1 MTRLKGEF
9 MTKDLIVPELGENI
23 ASAQVVNIPVS
34 AGDTVSQGQ
43 CVLEIETGKATLELP
58 ADYAGVI
65 EQILVAVGDECGVGT
80 AFATLQVKEAAAVAA
95 SDAAA
100 AAETQASDKAEAT
113 GNAEAAGDAAAAG
126 DAVAAGDA
134 AAAGEAQAS
143 GDAEAA
149 GDAEAKTEAPGKAAA
164 AKGRATPA
172 ADQPDK
178 SAPPRPVLP
187 SSLPAPGHHVPAAPS
202 VRRFARELGVNID
215 TVKGS
220 GKHGRVSIDDVKK
233 HVRERQGA
241 ITPGATGL
249 PLPPLP
255 DFAKWGGIRT
265 EKMSG
270 IRIATAEHVSQ
281 CWINIPRVTHFDEAN
296 ITKLEALRQKYASRA
311 EGSGGKLTM
320 AVMVVKAVSL
330 ALKKFPKFNASV
342 DMAARKIIFKEY
354 VNIGIAVATERG
366 LMVPV
371 IPAADRKNMIELA
384 GAIGVIAAKCR
395 DGKIKPAEL
404 EGGTFT
410 VTNLGGIGGSY
421 FTPIVNFPEVAIL
434 GLGRAFEQLTLVDG
448 KPVAQTKLPLSLSY
462 DHRLIDGADAAAFV
476 KWIVEAVEEP
486 LLLALEG

>member
-1 MTRLKGEF
+1 
-9 MTKDLIVPELGENI
+9 MTKELIVPELGENI
-23 ASAQVVNIPVS
+23 ESAQIINIAVS
-34 AGDTVSQGQ
+34 AGDSVDKGQ
-43 CVLEIETGKATLELP
+43 TILEIETGKAVLELP
-58 ADYAGVI
+58 SEFAGVI
-65 EQILVAVGDECGVGT
+65 EQILVSVGDDCGVGM
-80 AFATLQVKEAAAVAA
+80 AFATLKVKDENVESESVAPPPLEATAEPEAEAESTVPPPPEKTAEPKPEASEKPAAKQAVP
-95 SDAAA
+95 
-100 AAETQASDKAEAT
+100 AET
-113 GNAEAAGDAAAAG
+113 
-126 DAVAAGDA
+126 
-134 AAAGEAQAS
+134 
-143 GDAEAA
+143 
-149 GDAEAKTEAPGKAAA
+149 PKAAQPAEKA
-164 AKGRATPA
+164 ALT
-172 ADQPDK
+172 
-178 SAPPRPVLP
+178 
-187 SSLPAPGHHVPAAPS
+187 APGHHVPAAPS

-233 HVRERQGA
+233 HVRDRQGA
-241 ITPGATGL
+241 IAPSVTGL

-255 DFAKWGGIRT
+255 DFAKWGAIHT

-342 DMAARKIIFKEY
+342 DMATKKIIYKDY

-371 IPAADRKNMIELA
+371 ITDADRKNMIQLA
-384 GAIGVIAAKCR
+384 GAIGAIAAKCR
-395 DGKIKPAEL
+395 EGKIKPAEL

-434 GLGRAFEQLTLVDG
+434 GLGRAFEQLTLIDG